1 MKKNQ
6 KRMPIT
12 VLGLIVALAVFAAVR
27 AHFFSSPDEKTA
39 SSIQLDGIVAPGKV
53 TMIDLG
59 ATECIPCKMMAP
71 IIEDLKKSS
80 PAGPILFSSMWGK
93 TPPMPK
99 SSVSASF
106 RRRYLLTPK
115 AGRFTA
121 IPVSW
126 IKSGLSKSCRGWVFP
141 DAARVLDDTR
151 KHKK

>member
-71 IIEDLKKSS
+71 IIEDLKKE
-80 PAGPILFSSMWGK
+80 F
-93 TPPMPK
+93 
-99 SSVSASF
+99 
-106 RRRYLLTPK
+106 
-115 AGRFTA
+115 AGRADIIFIDVGKDPSHAKKFGIRA
-121 IPVSW
+121 IPTQIFFDAEGREVHRNTGFMDKKRIVEILSRLGVS
-126 IKSGLSKSCRGWVFP
+126 
-141 DAARVLDDTR
+141 
-151 KHKK
+151 